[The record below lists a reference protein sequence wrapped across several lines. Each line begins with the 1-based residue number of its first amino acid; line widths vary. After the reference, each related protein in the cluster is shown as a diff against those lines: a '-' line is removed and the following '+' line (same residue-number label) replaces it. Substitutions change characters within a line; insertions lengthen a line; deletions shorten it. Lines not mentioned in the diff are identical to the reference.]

1 MFIKNNKVIIK
12 KNGGV
17 LQNGFKTIPLAF
29 FQKLAQIGSF

>member
-1 MFIKNNKVIIK
+1 MLQSVSK

-17 LQNGFKTIPLAF
+17 LKTALRQLPLAF

>member
-1 MFIKNNKVIIK
+1 MCLKNTTVSIK